1 MTVSVV
7 MPAWNE
13 AEGIGVFIREL
24 NKSLLPW
31 SPSFVVV
38 DDCSTDG
45 TAQVVR
51 ELATRGID
59 ISVISNAENRGHG
72 PSTLMA
78 LRLGQ
83 ESGSQ
88 VIVSVDGDGQFRG
101 EDVAEVVRV
110 LLRGGVDIVEGV
122 RRDREEPAFR
132 RIVSAATRFLV
143 WTRVRCWPA
152 DANTPLRAYTRKV
165 LGNLLERV
173 PVDAVTPNLLFS
185 AMSRVDGITVSE
197 VPVTSLPRRGISE
210 VGNTWGTR
218 RKSLPSRKFLAFCSK
233 AALEWTRTPLRAQ
246 RGPQTRGIAA
256 RGPRGAR

>member
-72 PSTLMA
+72 
-78 LRLGQ
+78 
-83 ESGSQ
+83 
-88 VIVSVDGDGQFRG
+88 
-101 EDVAEVVRV
+101 
-110 LLRGGVDIVEGV
+110 
-122 RRDREEPAFR
+122 
-132 RIVSAATRFLV
+132 
-143 WTRVRCWPA
+143 
-152 DANTPLRAYTRKV
+152 
-165 LGNLLERV
+165 
-173 PVDAVTPNLLFS
+173 
-185 AMSRVDGITVSE
+185 
-197 VPVTSLPRRGISE
+197 
-210 VGNTWGTR
+210 
-218 RKSLPSRKFLAFCSK
+218 LA
-233 AALEWTRTPLRAQ
+233 P
-246 RGPQTRGIAA
+246 
-256 RGPRGAR
+256 

>member
-1 MTVSVV
+1 

-24 NKSLLPW
+24 NESLLLWTPR
-31 SPSFVVV
+31 FVVV

-59 ISVISNAENRGHG
+59 ICVISNAENRGHG
-72 PSTLMA
+72 PSTLRA

-88 VIVSVDGDGQFRG
+88 VIVAVDGDGQFRG
-101 EDVAEVVRV
+101 ADVADVVQV
-110 LLRGGVDIVEGV
+110 LLLGGVDIVEGV
-122 RRDREEPAFR
+122 RRDREDPAFR

-143 WTRVRCWPA
+143 WTRVRRWPA

-165 LGNLLERV
+165 LGNFLERV
-173 PVDAVTPNLLFS
+173 PADAVTPNLLFS
-185 AMSRVDGITVSE
+185 AMSRVDGLTVIE
-197 VPVTSLPRRGISE
+197 VPVTSLPRRGVSE

-233 AALEWTRTPLRAQ
+233 AALEWTRTPVRAQ
-246 RGPQTRGIAA
+246 RGSHARELSA
-256 RGPRGAR
+256 RGPSDAS